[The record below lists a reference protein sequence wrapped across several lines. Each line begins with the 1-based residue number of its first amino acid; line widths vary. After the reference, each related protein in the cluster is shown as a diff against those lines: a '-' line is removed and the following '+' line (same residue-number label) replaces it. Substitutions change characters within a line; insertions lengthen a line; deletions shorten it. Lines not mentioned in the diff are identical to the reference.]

1 VEFPNLFLRSTLNS
15 IWDVEFPNL
24 FLQRFRASGSP
35 FYAWLTI
42 DRCIRHKKPLP
53 DWVMTYLAQC
63 ADRVMSVHYAERRRL
78 CDRMIATRYTKRRRP
93 SGKAK
98 QARDIR
104 ETLQWVFGFPTK
116 KESGPGSLFDPDAE
130 EDLRWTQKVVFALH
144 FAERLDQGDDPV
156 TARSD
161 ACNDVFVEDVEDRTL
176 QRYLREVFRLTRLP
190 STIEEWKPVT
200 DEYRVALKTAL
211 RETFDPLTI

>member
-1 VEFPNLFLRSTLNS
+1 MKKRGPGPVTQNSTSDVEFPNLLLRSPLSS

-24 FLQRFRASGSP
+24 FFQRFQASGSP

-42 DRCIRHKKPLP
+42 DRCIRHKKLLP
-53 DWVMTYLAQC
+53 DWVMTYLAEC

-116 KESGPGSLFDPDAE
+116 
-130 EDLRWTQKVVFALH
+130 
-144 FAERLDQGDDPV
+144 
-156 TARSD
+156 
-161 ACNDVFVEDVEDRTL
+161 RT
-176 QRYLREVFRLTRLP
+176 E
-190 STIEEWKPVT
+190 
-200 DEYRVALKTAL
+200 RVAADAAQVAST
-211 RETFDPLTI
+211 